1 MCELGNAV
9 RHTTFGVNTGF
20 DQTGSDGIDPNTF
33 GGQFVCQAKGEGLN
47 CSFAGRLVYILMRH
61 ALAGSS

>member
-1 MCELGNAV
+1 MGELGNAV
-9 RHTTFGVNTGF
+9 RHATLGMNASLN
-20 DQTGSDGIDPNTF
+20 QTGSDGIDPNTF